1 MTEEDRYLN
10 NAIAALELAQRAPSR
25 DAEARLLKL
34 ADAWRDLAECAR
46 RDAGRPREP
55 AKPQRPLRRGP
66 GDVNRSAM
74 LVEIGLQLRTA
85 YTAVEQAAPERLSDL
100 VRQIDRLA
108 A

>member
-46 RDAGRPREP
+46 RDAGRSREP
-55 AKPQRPLRRGP
+55 VKLQRPRRGA

-74 LVEIGLQLRTA
+74 LAEIGLQLRIA
-85 YTAVEQAAPERLSDL
+85 YTAVEQPAPERLGDL
-100 VRQIDRLA
+100 VKKIDRLA